1 MLASRIRRTLKRIHD
16 SEEGIALAIV
26 IMGILAIALMTFLVQ
41 KLAVSQTTQSD
52 FYASED
58 TVLAGGEAMLER
70 YATKLSI
77 DPLYYQ
83 RYVDEAEAP
92 RRCADAASTSYG
104 TVVGP
109 GNSWITDCTTWTY
122 EYTTALYEHPLL
134 QGDAGS
140 FDDVGVLMHVTP
152 PIGSAPLEVEIVAKQ
167 AERSA
172 ARALQSEIGA
182 EAISEFVR
190 MVEGDL
196 RYGAG
201 ARTFGK
207 IYAGGNVGYRTGGE
221 AHGNVYAEGNVGFW
235 SGSTWYG
242 PPTWMAGA
250 EGWDSTG
257 SHNTAGEVVSDVYPN
272 PIDFD
277 SFWDDLDL
285 VELAACD
292 GGGICLDP
300 ARNPSIPAGALAY
313 LVETTGDGSQLRI
326 SYATSTPSG
335 ASCLNSEERWTVRS
349 HLASWTLLGVYD
361 VPTNGALWANQHVVV
376 GRNSGT
382 PFSLRGALT
391 IYAGDSSARRNV
403 IIGSDVLY
411 ANGLSADD
419 IVGLAASDEVWINP
433 NSVGGD
439 AVFNLYGSVLNQNGQ
454 MKVALDCGTSGSN
467 LTPSGSTLNTFGS
480 NASLG
485 TGNMS
490 CCFSPRN
497 YNFDERL
504 DRLRPP
510 LFPLLSDEWTYTNW
524 KEVPQPCWAQSPTC
538 P

>member
-1 MLASRIRRTLKRIHD
+1 MRADRARHLGKRIYR
-16 SEEGIALAIV
+16 SEEGVALAIV
-26 IMGILAIALMTFLVQ
+26 VMGILAIALMTFLVQ
-41 KLAVSQTTQSD
+41 KLASSQATQSD
-52 FYASED
+52 FYSSEE
-58 TVLAGGEAMLER
+58 TVLAAGEAMLER
-70 YATKLSI
+70 YAAKLSI

-92 RRCADAASTSYG
+92 RRCADTSSASLG
-104 TVVGP
+104 AVVSP
-109 GNSWITDCTTWTY
+109 GNVWITDCTVWTY
-122 EYTTALYEHPLL
+122 EFTTTLYQHPLL
-134 QGDAGS
+134 AGGAGS
-140 FDDVGVLMHVTP
+140 FDDVGVLMHVAP
-152 PIGSAPLEVEIVAKQ
+152 PVGSAPLEVEIVAKQ
-167 AERSA
+167 AERPA
-172 ARALQSEIGA
+172 ARALQSQIGA

-207 IYAGGNVGYRTGGE
+207 IYAGGNVGYRSGGE
-221 AHGNVYAEGNVGFW
+221 AHGNVYAEGNIGFW

-242 PPTWMAGA
+242 PPAWMNGS

-257 SHNTAGEVVSDVYPN
+257 SHNAAGEVVGDVYPD

-285 VELAACD
+285 VELAACE

-300 ARNPSIPAGALAY
+300 ARNPSIPAGTQAY

-326 SYATSTPSG
+326 SYATAAPSG
-335 ASCLNSEERWTVRS
+335 ASCLNTEELWTVRS
-349 HLASWTLLGVYD
+349 HTASWSLLGVFD
-361 VPTNGALWANQHVVV
+361 VPINGALWADQHVVV

-382 PFSLRGALT
+382 PFALKGALT
-391 IYAGDSSARRNV
+391 VYAGDSSARRNV
-403 IIGSDVLY
+403 VVGSDVVY
-411 ANGLSADD
+411 AGGLSADD
-419 IVGLAASDEVWINP
+419 IMGLAASDEVWINP
-433 NSVGGD
+433 NAVGGD

-454 MKVALDCGTSGSN
+454 MKVAYDCGTSGSS

-490 CCFSPRN
+490 CCFSTRN
-497 YNFDERL
+497 YNFDSRL

-510 LFPLLSDEWTYTNW
+510 LFPLLSDEWTYSNW
-524 KEVPQPCWAQSPTC
+524 REVPQPCWIRATGC

>member
-1 MLASRIRRTLKRIHD
+1 MPADPRHSLLRRLHR
-16 SEEGIALAIV
+16 SEDGIALGIV

-41 KLAVSQTTQSD
+41 KLAVSQTNQSG
-52 FYASED
+52 FLAGED

-92 RRCADAASTSYG
+92 RRCADIGSGSYG
-104 TVVGP
+104 SVVVP
-109 GNSWITDCTTWTY
+109 GNAWFTDCTQWTY
-122 EYTTALYEHPLL
+122 EFTTALYQHPLL
-134 QGDAGS
+134 EGDPGT
-140 FDDVGVLMHVTP
+140 FDDVGVLMHVSP

-167 AERSA
+167 QERA
-172 ARALQSEIGA
+172 TARSITAEIGA

-196 RYGAG
+196 RYGGG

-207 IYAGGNVGYRTGGE
+207 IYAGGNVGYRSGGE
-221 AHGNVYAEGNVGFW
+221 AHGNVYAENNIGFW
-235 SGSTWYG
+235 SGGTWYG
-242 PPTWMAGA
+242 APTWMNGA

-257 SHNTAGEVVSDVYPN
+257 SHNSGGEVVTDVYPD

-277 SFWDDLDL
+277 GFWDDLDL

-300 ARNPSIPAGALAY
+300 SRNPSIPSGALAY
-313 LVETTGDGSQLRI
+313 LIETTGDGSQLQI

-335 ASCLNSEERWTVRS
+335 AGCLSSEELWTVRS
-349 HLASWTLLGVYD
+349 QVASWTLLGIFD
-361 VPTNGALWANQHVVV
+361 VPVNGALWANQHVVV

-382 PFSLRGALT
+382 PFDLKGALT
-391 IYAGDSSARRNV
+391 VYAGDSSARRNV
-403 IIGSDVLY
+403 IIGSDVTY
-411 ANGLSADD
+411 VGGLSSDD
-419 IVGLAASDEVWINP
+419 VLGVAASDEVWINP
-433 NSVGGD
+433 NSVGVD
-439 AVFNLYGSVLNQNGQ
+439 RVFNLYGSVLNQNGQ
-454 MKVALDCGTSGSN
+454 MKVALDCGSSGSS
-467 LTPSGSTLNTFGS
+467 LTPSNSTLNTFGS

-490 CCFSPRN
+490 CCFTTRN
-497 YNFDERL
+497 YNFDDRL

-524 KEVPQPCWAQSPTC
+524 REVAQPCWVRSASC